1 MADFGGYKDADGV
14 THPPPAIA
22 ARAIATPREP
32 KYISLIKKIEAAM
45 EKLDCREQF
54 VDLGPEDFIEG
65 AADTILELHEQNSTH
80 EDKYSEAK
88 ARIEKLESE
97 LQVKKENPNNLQH
110 QLGQDTPARPDPI
123 PNDSTSASQND
134 MEVDEPKKLTKKM
147 FADMEKKYAILEE
160 KYEAANTKAVLCTC
174 STVRG
179 ILDEFT
185 ERLDKAIVA
194 TKADLGDAGSEYY
207 KAEDYLEWSEKEI
220 LTLRELVSKLK
231 AAGGEAVKEE
241 RAADR
246 DRIAD
251 LEHDAIT
258 QMERA
263 DSYEKELKQERIKI
277 QQMNQDKMQRQN
289 DLTEARRVCA
299 ERLTKIS
306 QLESTVASLQDT
318 NAIQNTSLGSSR
330 SIIQT
335 RDATIAQYVK
345 DAGSYSSSVQANV
358 QKLQETI
365 NQRDAT
371 IAQYE
376 RDASSYSSSVQ
387 TNIQNLQGT
396 ISQRDATIR
405 TLQAQVE
412 NVQAQLDRAVA
423 EKNEAQ
429 RAHENEKTDVQSQL
443 SSSQAK
449 LGEHTVGKT
458 NIQKKRANTKLNNNK
473 KDEEPERAFQQEK
486 KVNNMQAEFDKMR
499 RKNEESAWE
508 DCDESEEDEAANP
521 THSLQMSQP
530 TLGNEVPLPRN
541 KGQTSEFKASALAR
555 GGQGR
560 VLGSTSKVG
569 KPIKNNRRQSHTP
582 SQLRLPYLL
591 QDNAEETDDYTNSL
605 SQPSKHNV
613 VQPSQ
618 ILPAS
623 SEPMASEIWCLPS
636 RLPHLV
642 DVMTKLIISRQ
653 EKEIQQLKEA
663 IENYKKEIADFKA
676 SIDPKT
682 GALIDRER
690 RALPQTKD
698 QLTAAYTQLH
708 HANGRIVYLEYYRDN
723 IEGIITSLRN
733 ANEILRSD
741 NSRLEKKS
749 RKADGMD
756 DKIKSMEK
764 ELNSHEKTLK
774 EVLEIQARTFG
785 ELEESRKATQQAET
799 ILRGEQDIL
808 RKKTTTIDALKVEVA
823 KEKASADMCRRAMER
838 SPMFPEHNV
847 RMLKDIRKKFDALI
861 PDPAKVIDDLLSEPV
876 TRIPTLADC
885 RIPCQQPSVHSL
897 EKDEAVAP
905 PKVEQDPSPE
915 AVPVAQSLWNRW
927 TGWLC
932 NSVEKNV
939 A

>member
-318 NAIQNTSLGSSR
+318 NAIQNTFLESSR
-330 SIIQT
+330 STIQT
-335 RDATIAQYVK
+335 RDATIAH
-345 DAGSYSSSVQANV
+345 
-358 QKLQETI
+358 
-365 NQRDAT
+365 
-371 IAQYE
+371 
-376 RDASSYSSSVQ
+376 SYSSSVQ

-396 ISQRDATIR
+396 ISQRDATIQ

-412 NVQAQLDRAVA
+412 NVQAQLDRTVA

-458 NIQKKRANTKLNNNK
+458 NIQKKKANTKLNNNK

-486 KVNNMQAEFDKMR
+486 KVNNMQAEFDRMR

-508 DCDESEEDEAANP
+508 DYDESEEDEAANP

-591 QDNAEETDDYTNSL
+591 QDNAGETDDYTNSL

-653 EKEIQQLKEA
+653 ENEIQQLKEA

-823 KEKASADMCRRAMER
+823 KEKASADLCRRAMER

-861 PDPAKVIDDLLSEPV
+861 PDPAKVIDDLLSEPI
-876 TRIPTLADC
+876 THIPTLADC

-932 NSVEKNV
+932 NSVEKN
-939 A
+939 AA